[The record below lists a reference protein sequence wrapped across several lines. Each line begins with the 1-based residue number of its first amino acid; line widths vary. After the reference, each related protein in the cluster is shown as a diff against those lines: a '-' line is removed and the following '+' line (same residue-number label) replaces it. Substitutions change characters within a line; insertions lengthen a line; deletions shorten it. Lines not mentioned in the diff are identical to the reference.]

1 MCSGIHA
8 IPSGPG
14 EFPEAVYSFV
24 ICDKLN
30 VMIDAGVA
38 NSVMD
43 VGFLDKLDYVVVTH
57 LHVDHVG
64 ALSEI
69 VQRYKSKV
77 IVYNG
82 YSKYLKDPRKINSD
96 ARSVLGE
103 LVDIYGEVQ
112 PTEATFLEVN
122 GGETIDL
129 GEKKM
134 EILYTPGHA
143 KHHISALIDNIVY
156 TGDSAGGRYNG
167 VPIPTT
173 PPPLELNKYIKSL
186 KLQIGLKPRA
196 VGLAHGGLTSPLHLE
211 EHLNQ
216 ILSKRFKANLDIG
229 GMAEEILN
237 KHLEVN
243 YKALEEALTKE
254 NVELD

>member
-243 YKALEEALTKE
+243 YKALEEALAKE
-254 NVELD
+254 NIELD

>member
-186 KLQIGLKPRA
+186 KLQIDLKPRA

-254 NVELD
+254 NIELD

>member
-254 NVELD
+254 NIELD

>member
-254 NVELD
+254 N

>member
-103 LVDIYGEVQ
+103 IVDIYGEVQ

>member
-173 PPPLELNKYIKSL
+173 PPP
-186 KLQIGLKPRA
+186 
-196 VGLAHGGLTSPLHLE
+196 
-211 EHLNQ
+211 
-216 ILSKRFKANLDIG
+216 
-229 GMAEEILN
+229 
-237 KHLEVN
+237 
-243 YKALEEALTKE
+243 
-254 NVELD
+254 